1 MNFFLSVNVND
12 KVLVWLFCS
21 ILTMESLQTILYL
34 SLIMGE
40 ECLPDSSTTGPS
52 IDFPNSNARTREGK
66 CECRH
71 FLKLFI
77 TEICLPLIFTLNYRV
92 IFFYRVHGSNIFI
105 YLQHVQLIMDYP
117 LIPKLI
123 DVFLW
128 LPLHAFMIQ
137 LLF

>member
-21 ILTMESLQTILYL
+21 ILTMESLQTIPYL

-71 FLKLFI
+71 LLSEVIHHWNLF
-77 TEICLPLIFTLNYRV
+77 TFNLYPQL

-117 LIPKLI
+117 LPKLI
-123 DVFLW
+123 DVILW

>member
-21 ILTMESLQTILYL
+21 ILTMESLQTIPYL

-40 ECLPDSSTTGPS
+40 ECLPDSSTTGQS

-77 TEICLPLIFTLNYRV
+77 TEMMKSVYLWSLPSMN
-92 IFFYRVHGSNIFI
+92 FFYRVHGSNIFI
-105 YLQHVQLIMDYP
+105 YLQHVQLIMDYR
-117 LIPKLI
+117 LPKLI